1 MTETTTDEPTAEPPA
16 PTPSDDQ
23 PAAPPTRRGRAV
35 RMFAW
40 FGLALTVVLAIGILL
55 GRGWLVGY
63 VDDVFDTVDG
73 AVANGSTVVALT
85 TGRLE
90 ERVAD
95 LDSLVGDL
103 QSTAATVTV
112 PPAIAE
118 RATGI
123 ADRFGQ
129 IRDGWVAVRAK
140 IDAALGT
147 LAQIDRALPFVDL
160 PPGPTEQLAALD
172 QSIADIDANITALR
186 SGAASRVGDVVA
198 GATALRGAVDRVA
211 EVGTRI
217 EEGLAA
223 VEDRLDRAH
232 GTIDTVMWLTTV
244 VLLLL
249 VGYVALLNVLLIRGY
264 RR

>member
-1 MTETTTDEPTAEPPA
+1 MTDASTTPEELAATVPDEP
-16 PTPSDDQ
+16 PSG
-23 PAAPPTRRGRAV
+23 RGRSAV
-35 RMFAW
+35 RIFAW
-40 FGLALTVVLAIGILL
+40 IGLALCLVLAIGILF
-55 GRGWLVGY
+55 GRTWLAGY
-63 VDDVFDTVDG
+63 VDDVFGTVDR
-73 AVANGSTVVALT
+73 AVANGSTVVAVT

-95 LDSLVGDL
+95 LDTLISDL
-103 QSTAATVTV
+103 GATAATVTV
-112 PPAIAE
+112 PPAIAQ

-140 IDAALGT
+140 IDAALRT

-172 QSIADIDANITALR
+172 QRIADIDANISALR
-186 SGAASRVGDVVA
+186 TGATSRVGDVIS

-232 GTIDTVMWLTTV
+232 GTIDTIMWLTTAL
-244 VLLLL
+244 LLLL

-264 RR
+264 RRL

>member
-1 MTETTTDEPTAEPPA
+1 MTDASTTPEELAAAAPDEPRPG
-16 PTPSDDQ
+16 
-23 PAAPPTRRGRAV
+23 RRSSVV
-35 RMFAW
+35 RVFAW
-40 FGLALTVVLAIGILL
+40 IGLGLSVLLAIGILF
-55 GRGWLVGY
+55 GRTWIAGY
-63 VDDVFDTVDG
+63 VDDVFATVDG
-73 AVANGSTVVALT
+73 TVANGSTVVALT

-95 LDSLVGDL
+95 LDALVTDL
-103 QSTAATVTV
+103 GTTAATVTV
-112 PPAIAE
+112 PPAIAQ

-129 IRDGWVAVRAK
+129 IRDGWVAVRAR
-140 IDAALGT
+140 IDAALAT

-172 QSIADIDANITALR
+172 QRIADIDANISALR
-186 SGAASRVGDVVA
+186 TGATARVGDILS
-198 GATALRGAVDRVA
+198 GATALRGAVDRVT

-232 GTIDTVMWLTTV
+232 DTIDTLMWLTTAL
-244 VLLLL
+244 LLLL

-264 RR
+264 RRV

>member
-1 MTETTTDEPTAEPPA
+1 MTETTTDEPTA
-16 PTPSDDQ
+16 
-23 PAAPPTRRGRAV
+23 APPPTDDAPGRGRGRSAV
-35 RMFAW
+35 RLFAW
-40 FGLALTVVLAIGILL
+40 IGLALTVVLAIGILL
-55 GRGWLVGY
+55 GRGWLAGY
-63 VDDVFDTVDG
+63 VDDVFETVDG
-73 AVANGSTVVALT
+73 AVANGSTAVALT

-95 LDSLVGDL
+95 LDALVGDL
-103 QSTAATVTV
+103 GTTASTVTV

-123 ADRFGQ
+123 ADRFSQ
-129 IRDGWVAVRAK
+129 IRDGWVAVRAR
-140 IDAALGT
+140 IDAALAT
-147 LAQIDRALPFVDL
+147 LAQIDRALPFIDL
-160 PPGPTEQLAALD
+160 PPGPTDQLAALD
-172 QSIADIDANITALR
+172 QRIADIDANITALR
-186 SGAASRVGDVVA
+186 TGATSRVGDVVA

-232 GTIDTVMWLTTV
+232 GTIDTIMWLTTA
-244 VLLLL
+244 LLLVL
-249 VGYVALLNVLLIRGY
+249 VGYVAVLNVLLIRGY

>member
-1 MTETTTDEPTAEPPA
+1 MTETTTDEPTA
-16 PTPSDDQ
+16 
-23 PAAPPTRRGRAV
+23 APPPGDDAPGRGRGGSAV
-35 RMFAW
+35 RLFAW
-40 FGLALTVVLAIGILL
+40 IGLALTVVLAIGILL
-55 GRGWLVGY
+55 GRGWLAGY
-63 VDDVFDTVDG
+63 VDDVFETVDG

-95 LDSLVGDL
+95 LDALVGDL
-103 QSTAATVTV
+103 GTTASTVTV

-123 ADRFGQ
+123 ADRFSQ
-129 IRDGWVAVRAK
+129 IRDSWVAVRAR

-147 LAQIDRALPFVDL
+147 LAQIDRALPFIEL

-172 QSIADIDANITALR
+172 QRIADIDANITALR
-186 SGAASRVGDVVA
+186 TGATSRVGDVVA

-232 GTIDTVMWLTTV
+232 GTIDTIMWLTTA
-244 VLLLL
+244 LLLVL
-249 VGYVALLNVLLIRGY
+249 VGYVAVLNVLLIRGY

>member
-1 MTETTTDEPTAEPPA
+1 MTDASTTLEDVAATQGAEV
-16 PTPSDDQ
+16 
-23 PAAPPTRRGRAV
+23 RRGRSLV
-35 RMFAW
+35 RIAAW
-40 FGLALTVVLAIGILL
+40 VGLGLCVVLMLGILL
-55 GRGWLVGY
+55 GRTWLAGY
-63 VDDVFDTVDG
+63 VNDVFDTVDG

-85 TGRLE
+85 TGRLQ

-95 LDSLVGDL
+95 LDALVADL
-103 QSTAATVTV
+103 QTTAATATV
-112 PPAIAE
+112 PPALAE

-129 IRDGWVAVRAK
+129 IRDRWVSVRAR
-140 IDAALGT
+140 IDSALAT

-172 QSIADIDANITALR
+172 QRIADIDANISGLRTGATAR
-186 SGAASRVGDVVA
+186 VASVLA

-217 EEGLAA
+217 EDGLAA

-232 GTIDTVMWLTTV
+232 ATIDTIMWLTTA
-244 VLLLL
+244 VLLIL
-249 VGYVALLNVLLIRGY
+249 VGYIAVLNVLLIRGY
-264 RR
+264 RRP

>member
-1 MTETTTDEPTAEPPA
+1 MTDASTSDATLESAEEAGP
-16 PTPSDDQ
+16 
-23 PAAPPTRRGRAV
+23 RRGRSPV
-35 RMFAW
+35 RWFAW
-40 FGLALTVVLAIGILL
+40 FGLGLSIVLAIGILL
-55 GRGWLVGY
+55 GRTWLAGY

-95 LDSLVGDL
+95 LDALLDDL
-103 QSTAATVTV
+103 RSTAETVTV
-112 PPAIAE
+112 PPAIAD
-118 RATGI
+118 RATGV
-123 ADRFGQ
+123 ADRFSQ
-129 IRDGWVAVRAK
+129 IRDGWVSVRAR
-140 IDAALGT
+140 IDSALAT

-160 PPGPTEQLAALD
+160 PPGPTEQLEALD
-172 QSIADIDANITALR
+172 QRIADIDANISALR
-186 SGAASRVGDVVA
+186 SGATARVGDVVA
-198 GATALRGAVDRVA
+198 GATALRGAVDRVT

-232 GTIDTVMWLTTV
+232 GTIDTILWLTTAL
-244 VLLLL
+244 LLLL
-249 VGYVALLNVLLIRGY
+249 VAYVAVLNVLLIRGY